1 MTWEYVLIALIVGF
15 IIGVLLVRF
24 GNTKLHNQQAL
35 QAKLE
40 KKTHEL
46 EEYHKELISHFA
58 RSAELLDNMAQDY
71 RQLYQHMPK
80 SSLELRS
87 DMQIQNNSFNYR
99 LTELDND
106 QASVKLPPKDYSE
119 GSSGLFRSI

>member
-1 MTWEYVLIALIVGF
+1 MTWEYLLIALIVGF
-15 IIGVLLVRF
+15 IIGVLLIRF
-24 GNTKLHNQQAL
+24 GNTKIRNQQAL
-35 QAKLE
+35 QTELE

-46 EEYHKELISHFA
+46 EEYHKELIKHFA
-58 RSAELLDNMAQDY
+58 RSAELFDNMAKDY

-80 SSLELRS
+80 SFHELIS
-87 DMQIQNNSFNYR
+87 DIPIKNNSFKYR

-106 QASVKLPPKDYSE
+106 QSFINSQPKDYSE